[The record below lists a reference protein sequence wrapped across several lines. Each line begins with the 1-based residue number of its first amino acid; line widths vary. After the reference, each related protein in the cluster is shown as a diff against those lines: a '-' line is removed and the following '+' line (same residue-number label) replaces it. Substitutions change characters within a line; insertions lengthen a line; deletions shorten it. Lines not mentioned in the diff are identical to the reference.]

1 MPPTDSPTASHR
13 AEEHFPSAATMIR
26 HPLLWVPT
34 LYLAMGIPNATVSQV
49 AAIMY
54 KNLGVPVEKIALYTG
69 LMYLPWVLKP
79 LWSPF
84 MEPFKTKR
92 YWVIAMEFMMAV
104 AVVLVGFALKM
115 PSYFTLTIGLFW
127 IIGFAS
133 GTQDI
138 AADAVYMTSLSSK
151 VQAQYAG
158 IQGMCWNAGAILASG
173 LLVVLTGKMHN
184 VFHIDWV
191 NSWMVVMMVIAATLA
206 ACGLWHLRVLP
217 AGEPSSLH
225 GGSLKDAFLSLRE
238 TWSTFFKKKQ
248 IWLML
253 WVVFMYRFA
262 EGFIEKFG
270 PLFLL
275 DDRANGGLGLSNE
288 ALGSINSILGTIG
301 FIVGALLGGF
311 LAAKLTLRRSFVI
324 LALALNVPHVTYY
337 LLSTW
342 MPDNLALI
350 SVVVTIEKF
359 GFGLGSVGHM
369 LYMMQQLAPGPFKMS
384 HYAFATGVMALSK
397 WATGSISGVV
407 YTALGHSY
415 HTFFIFVLIASIP
428 PVLTCWFAPFP
439 QKDDQPA
446 PGAIGGH

>member
-1 MPPTDSPTASHR
+1 M
-13 AEEHFPSAATMIR
+13 
-26 HPLLWVPT
+26 LWVPT

-92 YWVIAMEFMMAV
+92 WWVISMEFLMAIATMV
-104 AVVLVGFALKM
+104 AGFALHL
-115 PSYFTLTIGLFW
+115 PNYFTLTITLFW

-138 AADAVYMTSLSSK
+138 AADAVYMTSLTTR

-158 IQGMCWNAGAILASG
+158 IQGMCWNAGAIFASG
-173 LLVVLTGKMHN
+173 LLVIVTGRLHDN
-184 VFHIDWV
+184 FGFDW
-191 NSWMVVMMVIAATLA
+191 SQAWLVVIGLIAATLA
-206 ACGLWHLRVLP
+206 LCGFWHLKVLP
-217 AGEPSSLH
+217 AGEPSKLH
-225 GGSLKDAFLSLRE
+225 GGSLGDAFRSLSE
-238 TWSTFFKKKQ
+238 TWVTFFQKKQ
-248 IWLML
+248 IWMML
-253 WVVFMYRFA
+253 FVVFMYRFG

-275 DDRANGGLGLSNE
+275 DERSHGGLGLSNQ
-288 ALGSINSILGTIG
+288 ALGVINGTLGTGG
-301 FIVGALLGGF
+301 FIVGALLGGL
-311 LAAKLTLRRSFVI
+311 LASKLTLRRSFVI
-324 LALALNVPHVTYY
+324 LALALNIPHLTYF

-342 MPDNLALI
+342 MPDNPWLVGA
-350 SVVVTIEKF
+350 VVTVEKF
-359 GFGLGSVGHM
+359 GFGLGSIGHM

-384 HYAFATGVMALSK
+384 HYAFATGVMALTK
-397 WATGSISGVV
+397 WSTGSISGTV
-407 YTALGHSY
+407 YEWCGKNY

-428 PVLTCWFAPFP
+428 PIITSWFAPFP
-439 QKDDQPA
+439 QPDEPEA
-446 PGAIGGH
+446 GVAVAGH

>member
-1 MPPTDSPTASHR
+1 MPVAERSSSSPS
-13 AEEHFPSAATMIR
+13 PSLSAIVR

-54 KNLGVPVEKIALYTG
+54 KNFGVPVEKIATYTG

-92 YWVIAMEFMMAV
+92 FWVIGMEFLMAV
-104 AVVLVGFALKM
+104 AIVIVGLVLKM
-115 PSYFTLTIGLFW
+115 PNYFTLTIGLFW
-127 IIGFAS
+127 IVGFAS

-173 LLVVLTGKMHN
+173 LLVVVTGKMHDKLN
-184 VFHIDWV
+184 FDWQY
-191 NSWMVVMMVIAATLA
+191 SWMVVMFVIAATLA
-206 ACGLWHLRVLP
+206 LCGFWHLKMLP
-217 AGEPSSLH
+217 PGEPSALQ
-225 GGSLKDAFLSLRE
+225 GGTFGDAFRSLSE
-238 TWSTFFKKKQ
+238 TWISFFKKKQ

-253 WVVFMYRFA
+253 FVVFMYRFG
-262 EGFIEKFG
+262 EGFIEKLG
-270 PLFLL
+270 PLFLV
-275 DDRANGGLGLSNE
+275 DERVHGGLGLTNAE
-288 ALGSINSILGTIG
+288 WGSINSIVGTIA

-311 LAAKLTLRRSFVI
+311 LAAKMTLRRSFVI
-324 LALALNVPHVTYY
+324 LALALNVPHLTYF

-342 MPDNLALI
+342 MPHDLGIIATLI
-350 SVVVTIEKF
+350 TIEKF
-359 GFGLGSVGHM
+359 GFGLGSIGHM

-384 HYAFATGVMALSK
+384 HYAFATGVMALTK
-397 WATGSISGVV
+397 WSTGSISGKI
-407 YTALGHSY
+407 YDALGQNY

-428 PVLTCWFAPFP
+428 PVITCWFAPFP
-439 QKDDQPA
+439 QKDDASTPA
-446 PGAIGGH
+446 TAAH